1 MHLIFVQGSYACSQL
16 TPLHAAIPPNRG
28 KASCAPTAA
37 VRFRLYFKC
46 IVRRL
51 TRIMDKF
58 WSIFAMPIGVALV
71 MLPAAITW
79 YLVDRKKPAP
89 DHDKQPKQD

>member
-1 MHLIFVQGSYACSQL
+1 
-16 TPLHAAIPPNRG
+16 
-28 KASCAPTAA
+28 
-37 VRFRLYFKC
+37 
-46 IVRRL
+46 
-51 TRIMDKF
+51 MDKF